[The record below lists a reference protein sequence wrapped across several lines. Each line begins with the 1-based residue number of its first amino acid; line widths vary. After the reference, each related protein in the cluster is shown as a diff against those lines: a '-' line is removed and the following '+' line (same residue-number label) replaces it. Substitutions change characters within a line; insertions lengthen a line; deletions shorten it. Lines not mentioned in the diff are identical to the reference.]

1 MKLPNKNCRQRRQ
14 QRGAAMVEA
23 VIVIPVLLLLWVSLY
38 YLADQFASRQAAAM
52 TARSCAWL
60 YSANNCQEVPPG
72 CGGFLHESSG
82 SAEVSPEVKN
92 ALEDGAR
99 EALQGGDAK
108 GIVGAVVGDLVAGP
122 LMAAFTSSVDATVS
136 KDVQQ
141 PATFGGGLKRVTGR
155 YHLACNLE
163 PTSPEQ
169 MAQDAWSSLV
179 E

>member
-1 MKLPNKNCRQRRQ
+1 
-14 QRGAAMVEA
+14 MVEA

-38 YLADQFASRQAAAM
+38 YLADQFATRQSAAM

-60 YSANNCQEVPPG
+60 YSANNCTEVPAG
-72 CGGFLHESSG
+72 CGDFLTPSRSS
-82 SAEVSPEVKN
+82 ADVSPDVSN
-92 ALEDGAR
+92 ALNEGASK
-99 EALQGGDAK
+99 ALEGGDAE
-108 GIVGAVVGDLVAGP
+108 GIVGAVVSNLVAGP
-122 LMAAFTSSVDATVS
+122 LIAAFTRSVDATVA

-141 PATFGGGLKRVTGR
+141 PAVYGGGVKTVTGH

-163 PTSPEQ
+163 PTTPEK

>member
-1 MKLPNKNCRQRRQ
+1 MRTSLGLRRRQ
-14 QRGAAMVEA
+14 QRGVAMLEA

-38 YLADQFASRQAAAM
+38 YLADQFISRQSAAM

-60 YSANNCQEVPPG
+60 YSANNCREVPAG
-72 CGGFLHESSG
+72 CGDFLQESRG
-82 SAEVSPEVKN
+82 SAEVSPDVN
-92 ALEDGAR
+92 DALEDGAE

-108 GIVGAVVGDLVAGP
+108 GIVGAVVGKLVAGP
-122 LMAAFTSSVDATVS
+122 LMEAFTRSVDATVT

-141 PATFGGGLKRVTGR
+141 PAAYGGGVKKVAGR

-163 PTSPEQ
+163 PTTPEQ